1 MPSRTCSRSTARL
14 LATSP
19 GATDPKGTHS
29 GGSTDRAT
37 RASGSGRA
45 ASRRESRI
53 AVRERAS
60 LLDTTVVLV
69 RKMERWIRSVRVGRE
84 GLVSSGGR
92 TLRAWRRRRRW
103 RIGARA
109 SERNWWDV

>member
-19 GATDPKGTHS
+19 GATDPNGTHS

-45 ASRRESRI
+45 ASRRDSRI
-53 AVRERAS
+53 AVSERAS
-60 LLDTTVVLV
+60 LRDTTVVLV

-109 SERNWWDV
+109 RERNW